1 MAASGDIAA
10 AARGDRPAFARLYG
24 RYHRAVFIELVAR
37 LRRTQDAEDALQ
49 ATFLAAW
56 TNLPK
61 LRRQRRFVAWLFR
74 IARNKAADQ
83 MRREQPR
90 LVLLGDD
97 MDRLAPTPSDGPD
110 VEALRALVAG
120 LQPKSR
126 AIVLLRTVEGW
137 SAEEVATAK
146 GLSISTVRRHY
157 ANAIEHLRTG
167 LERNEED
174 DEGNRTSRR
183 VQL

>member
-10 AARGDRPAFARLYG
+10 AAQGDTQAFARLY
-24 RYHRAVFIELVAR
+24 RAHHRPVFIELVAR

-61 LRRQRRFVAWLFR
+61 LRRHKRFVPWLFR
-74 IARNKAADQ
+74 IARNKATDQ
-83 MRREQPR
+83 LRREQPR

-97 MDRLAPTPSDGPD
+97 MDRLGPAPDDGAD
-110 VEALRALVAG
+110 VEALRTLVAG
-120 LQPKSR
+120 LQPQSR

-137 SAEEVATAK
+137 TATEIAAAK
-146 GLSISTVRRHY
+146 GLSVSTVRRQY
-157 ANAIEHLRTG
+157 ARAMEHLRAG
-167 LERNEED
+167 LERNPKD
-174 DEGNRTSRR
+174 DQGNRASRQ